1 MHILKKSCI
10 FVAESPTSGFRGWEV
25 SPLGKPICM
34 TKDPSR
40 GFQDILYIGV
50 KTGNL
55 AFMAKRCPK
64 RFVLGFTESGKF
76 YFYSKTLQQLMS
88 SGYVYLVPRVFIR
101 YTRVRAYSA
110 WTSVL
115 LVRNKGQYQSLVKRN
130 SNTQSRFFYL
140 HKCWHLLMKSGTR

>member
-1 MHILKKSCI
+1 MHISKKCCI
-10 FVAESPTSGFRGWEV
+10 FAAESPTSGFRGWEV
-25 SPLGKPICM
+25 SPLGKPTCL
-34 TKDPSR
+34 TKDPSH
-40 GFQDILYIGV
+40 GFQDIL
-50 KTGNL
+50 
-55 AFMAKRCPK
+55 KRRLL

-130 SNTQSRFFYL
+130 SNTQSRFFYIPN
-140 HKCWHLLMKSGTR
+140 

>member
-1 MHILKKSCI
+1 M
-10 FVAESPTSGFRGWEV
+10 

-50 KTGNL
+50 KTGYL
-55 AFMAKRCPK
+55 VFMAKRCPK

-101 YTRVRAYSA
+101 YTRVRTYSA

-115 LVRNKGQYQSLVKRN
+115 LVRNKGQYQSLVKRKILKN
-130 SNTQSRFFYL
+130 NRSSECEIRTAARSPAFLFAYEKHITEQ
-140 HKCWHLLMKSGTR
+140 HHPAQ

>member
-1 MHILKKSCI
+1 M
-10 FVAESPTSGFRGWEV
+10 

-40 GFQDILYIGV
+40 GFQDILVYRRQNELPCLWIS
-50 KTGNL
+50 
-55 AFMAKRCPK
+55 RCPK

-88 SGYVYLVPRVFIR
+88 SGYVYLVPCVLIR

-115 LVRNKGQYQSLVKRN
+115 LVRNKRQYLSLVKRKILKN
-130 SNTQSRFFYL
+130 NRSSECEIRTAARSPAFFI
-140 HKCWHLLMKSGTR
+140 CTNAGIC